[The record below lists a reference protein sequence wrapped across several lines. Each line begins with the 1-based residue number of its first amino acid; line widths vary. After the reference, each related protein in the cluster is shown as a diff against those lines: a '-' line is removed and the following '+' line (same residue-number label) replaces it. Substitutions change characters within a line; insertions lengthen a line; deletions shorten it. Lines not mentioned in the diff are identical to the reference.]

1 MFVSALRRPQ
11 PFLEGDL
18 RRCPPTSPGS
28 TTRCRATTYG
38 RTSVRSSSRA
48 SSCPPSSWTRP
59 TRSRQE
65 AALADQAGTG
75 KRLGEVLVDRG
86 WLYPQDIARAL
97 AAQFGFVYVDIH
109 HVSVD
114 LAAARKLDPEVGQR
128 CCAIGVRMIEGTL
141 LVAVA
146 DPTSDSLS
154 EVRRAI
160 DCPVTFAVCERDDI
174 RNAWRRMLAGHK
186 P

>member
-1 MFVSALRRPQ
+1 MSTYLPRLDHSLSGDDVRPH
-11 PFLEGDL
+11 LGAVL
-18 RRCPPTSPGS
+18 LKSKLLSPE
-28 TTRCRATTYG
+28 
-38 RTSVRSSSRA
+38 
-48 SSCPPSSWTRP
+48 
-59 TRSRQE
+59 QLD
-65 AALADQAGTG
+65 AALAEQAGTG
-75 KRLGEVLVDRG
+75 ERLGEVLINRG

-114 LAAARKLDPEVGQR
+114 LAAARKLDPEIGQR
-128 CCAIGVRMIEGTL
+128 CCAIGVRMMDGTL

-154 EVRRAI
+154 EIRGAI

-174 RNAWRRMLAGHK
+174 RNAWRRMLAGHR